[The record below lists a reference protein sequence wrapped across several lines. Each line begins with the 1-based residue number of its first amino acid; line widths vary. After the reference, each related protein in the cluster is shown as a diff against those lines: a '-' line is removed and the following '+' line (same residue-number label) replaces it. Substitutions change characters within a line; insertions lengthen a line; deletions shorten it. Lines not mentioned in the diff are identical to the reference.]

1 MTVAAFILHL
11 VLALL
16 PAGIQ
21 NASLPPGEAARQQL
35 PPPQHLQQDT
45 LDQALRERR
54 SSRAFA
60 ATLPDLQ
67 ELSNLLWA
75 TMGINRPESGKR
87 VWPSSRNVQDLKL
100 IVILPQGHF
109 RYDPVRHVLLALPSK
124 GLPAAL
130 KTQPFVEGTPV
141 HLLFCSD
148 ASAYPPQT
156 PDTARIQAA
165 FFHAGC
171 ASQNCSLYCATH
183 GMATLVRTYF
193 DPLALAR
200 ELALPPQERILVHQ
214 LVGYPA
220 P

>member
-11 VLALL
+11 VLAIL

-60 ATLPDLQ
+60 TTLPDLQ

-109 RYDPVRHVLLALPSK
+109 RYDPLRHVLLALPSK

-148 ASAYPPQT
+148 ASDYPPQP
-156 PDTARIQAA
+156 PDT
-165 FFHAGC
+165 
-171 ASQNCSLYCATH
+171 ATH